1 MALSGLLIASL
12 YEEASTAL
20 DAFYQRGKGLVSWQ
34 RTAETAS
41 VTDRSQAK
49 RPGATPRRGLVL
61 RRIARDGQR
70 VWAWRHGKDDVGP
83 AFVTER
89 GALDWMAR
97 AIDRG
102 DVADT

>member
-1 MALSGLLIASL
+1 VTLRGPDAGQLWSRDVRR
-12 YEEASTAL
+12 EA
-20 DAFYQRGKGLVSWQ
+20 RN
-34 RTAETAS
+34 
-41 VTDRSQAK
+41 
-49 RPGATPRRGLVL
+49 RGLVL